1 MSVRGKIPLEAEG
14 EEHSCEG
21 DSRWQLA
28 ERVAHSAALSRAAQL
43 RAILLYI
50 VRHAIQHPEEPVHE
64 VEIAQRVL
72 GRRADFNPMDDNIV
86 RVQIAH
92 LRKKLDLYFSTEG
105 KEEDVVITIAM
116 GSYMP
121 VFTVRSQFLAPL
133 PAAPAMEIVSRQHQE
148 SLDEEAFLAPLRPPH
163 DALSGQPRLFARRGW
178 MLAAWIGAGL
188 VMIGLATACISLW
201 VQNRD
206 LERSF
211 YPWKYEPAVAA
222 FWSGYFGAHRNTDI
236 VMSDSFFKLAQD
248 LTKKSFTLNDYISR
262 NYIRELLE
270 QERKSGG
277 VDDVVGKV
285 AAWRSS
291 SGNHL
296 KLAERI
302 LALDPLGKSIHLY
315 YSRDYRPDLI
325 DQDNVVLLG
334 SRLTNPWDDLIDGH
348 MNFVAKFDR
357 NDITAIVNR
366 QPGPGEQAVFTRTDS
381 IGYCVVAY
389 LPNPG
394 HNGNTL
400 LIEGTSVEST
410 EAGGDFLLSENQL
423 ANFQKRLRTTSFP
436 YFEVLLKTS
445 QVSGTPFTAN
455 IEAYR
460 VYPNLH

>member
-1 MSVRGKIPLEAEG
+1 VSVRGKIPLEAEG

-72 GRRADFNPMDDNIV
+72 GRRSDFNPMDDNIV

-92 LRKKLDLYFSTEG
+92 LRKKLDLYFSAEG
-105 KEEDVVITIAM
+105 KDEEVVITIAM

-121 VFTVRSQFLAPL
+121 VFTVRAQVLPAPL
-133 PAAPAMEIVSRQHQE
+133 AAPAMEIVSRPRVV
-148 SLDEEAFLAPLRPPH
+148 SLEGAIVVAPGDQPP
-163 DALSGQPRLFARRGW
+163 DTAPGIPPPSARRGW

-188 VMIGLATACISLW
+188 VVIGLATACIALW

-222 FWSGYFGAHRNTDI
+222 FWSGYLGAHRNTDI

-248 LTKKSFTLNDYISR
+248 ITKRPFTLNDYIDR
-262 NYIRELLE
+262 NYINQLLQHE
-270 QERKSGG
+270 KEA
-277 VDDVVGKV
+277 DTLEIIGKV
-285 AAWRSS
+285 DAWRSS
-291 SGNHL
+291 NGNHL

-325 DQDNVVLLG
+325 DQDNVILLG

-348 MNFVAKFDR
+348 MNFVAQF
-357 NDITAIVNR
+357 NSNNVTAIINR
-366 QPGPGEQAVFTRTDS
+366 APAAGEQTVYTHTDS

-423 ANFQKRLRTTSFP
+423 ANFQRRLRATSFP